1 MVMADKAVL
10 LITDIYRS
18 DSEQLRRE
26 QLGALLDE
34 YLRAMLSEE
43 PVAGD
48 APWGTR

>member
-1 MVMADKAVL
+1 MADKAVL

-48 APWGTR
+48 APWGAR